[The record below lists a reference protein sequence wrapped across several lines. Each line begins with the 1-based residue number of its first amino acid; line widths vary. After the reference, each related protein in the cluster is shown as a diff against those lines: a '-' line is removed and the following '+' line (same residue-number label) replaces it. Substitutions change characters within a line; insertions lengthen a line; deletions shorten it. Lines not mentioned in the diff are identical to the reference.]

1 MRKFDEGAKG
11 TFYYPDKEV
20 RMWDGSPIK
29 VIAEK
34 PQGYVNGDMVRIVYG
49 ISGGAFGVNIF
60 EATSPLVDGR
70 AVFYLP
76 ILWKQRSLLAHPT
89 HTVADRRR
97 EIQIS
102 VKEKGYIGNDLVA
115 GSLIRQGTFVTI
127 DSTTKLHGHNK
138 RLPAIPIFWYSEKG
152 NGLFGNTILNTN
164 RNAIMNAPFL
174 GRFERDR
181 GWFEWDVGVGH
192 ATTGRANR
200 SGIKKVRFINS
211 PENWTACKIDD
222 ITQYVQLLWFEVG
235 SETVLSHW
243 FKIKE
248 EIFSRKEIGEV
259 RGKEFLLS
267 TSTSKDEW
275 GEVIVNPQENL
286 NEREPTKK
294 VYQPNRTLK
303 LASGLFPPLIIDRLK
318 KIAMSPLIWRYN
330 PFTEVR
336 TKDGIIAQV
345 VQLKGAQSLNPISGE
360 WKLTNGDYESETIEE
375 LIYHPLNEFQ
385 VEIDC
390 LISAGSGLQGY
401 LFADFRQNKEEE
413 WSQVLQYATTGVW
426 SFIIL
431 IDRAKIVEPQFR
443 LRPQG
448 NPTFTIKNF
457 YIYGNIGA
465 YEDAK
470 VETQSLAITKH
481 NSELSEIELTLELEE
496 FKEPDYLII

>member
-11 TFYYPDKEV
+11 TFYYPDRIV

-29 VIAEK
+29 VIAEN
-34 PQGYVNGDMVRIVYG
+34 PQGYVNGDMVRIIYG
-49 ISGGAFGVNIF
+49 LEGGTFGENIF

-76 ILWKQRSLLAHPT
+76 ILWRQRSLLAHPT
-89 HTVADRRR
+89 HTGIDSRRQ
-97 EIQIS
+97 IHIS
-102 VKEKGYIGNDLVA
+102 VKEKGYTGNSLTSN
-115 GSLIRQGTFVTI
+115 SLIRQGTFVHI
-127 DSTTKLHGHNK
+127 DNTTAPHGRNK

-164 RNAIMNAPFL
+164 RNAILNAPFL

-181 GWFEWDVGVGH
+181 GWFDWAVGTDQV
-192 ATTGRANR
+192 TTGRDAR
-200 SGIKKVRFINS
+200 SGIKKARFINS
-211 PENWTACKIDD
+211 PENWIACKIDD
-222 ITQYVQLLWFEVG
+222 ITQYVQLLWFENG

-248 EIFSRKEIGEV
+248 ETFSRKEIGEV

-267 TSTSKDEW
+267 TSTARDEW
-275 GEVIVNPQENL
+275 DEVIVNPQENL
-286 NEREPTKK
+286 NERESTKK

-303 LASGLFPPLIIDRLK
+303 LTSGLFPPLIIDRLK

-330 PFTEVR
+330 PFTEIR
-336 TKDGIIAQV
+336 TEDGIIAQV
-345 VQLKGAQSLNPISGE
+345 VQLKGAQSSDATPGE
-360 WKLTNGDYESETIEE
+360 WELTNGDYESEVIEE

-390 LISAGSGLQGY
+390 HISTGSGVQGY
-401 LFADFRQNKEEE
+401 LFADFRQNKEAE
-413 WSQVLQYATTGVW
+413 WSQVLQYATTGVQ
-426 SFIIL
+426 SFIIQ
-431 IDRAKIVEPQFR
+431 IERSKKVAPQFR

-457 YIYGNIGA
+457 YIYGNVGA

-470 VETQSLAITKH
+470 IQESSLTITKH
-481 NSELSEIELTLELEE
+481 SNELSEIELTLELDE
-496 FKEPDYLII
+496 FKKPDYLII

>member
-11 TFYYPDKEV
+11 TFYYPDRIV

-29 VIAEK
+29 VIAEN
-34 PQGYVNGDMVRIVYG
+34 PQGYVNGDMVRIIYG
-49 ISGGAFGVNIF
+49 LEGGTFGENIF

-76 ILWKQRSLLAHPT
+76 ILWSQRSLLAHPT
-89 HTVADRRR
+89 HTGTDRRR
-97 EIQIS
+97 KIHIS
-102 VKEKGYIGNDLVA
+102 VKEKGDTGNSLTS
-115 GSLIRQGTFVTI
+115 GILIRERTYVTV
-127 DSTTKLHGHNK
+127 DNTAESHGRNK

-152 NGLFGNTILNTN
+152 NGLFGNDKLNYNVNCTPN
-164 RNAIMNAPFL
+164 QVFIIRAI
-174 GRFERDR
+174 RDANMFNWSMSS
-181 GWFEWDVGVGH
+181 GQASAGH
-192 ATTGRANR
+192 IKL
-200 SGIKKVRFINS
+200 SGIKKARVINS

-222 ITQYVQLLWFEVG
+222 ITQYVQLLWFEDG

-248 EIFSRKEIGEV
+248 ETFSRKEIGEV

-267 TSTSKDEW
+267 TSTARDEW
-275 GEVIVNPQENL
+275 DEVIVNPQENL
-286 NEREPTKK
+286 NERESTKK

-303 LASGLFPPLIIDRLK
+303 LTSGLFPPLIIDRLK

-330 PFTEVR
+330 PFTEIR
-336 TKDGIIAQV
+336 TEDGIIAQV
-345 VQLKGAQSLNPISGE
+345 VQLKGAQSPNATPGE
-360 WKLTNGDYESETIEE
+360 WELTNGDYESEVIEE

-390 LISAGSGLQGY
+390 HISTGPGVQGY

-413 WSQVLQYATTGVW
+413 WSQVLQYATTGVQ
-426 SFIIL
+426 SFIIQ
-431 IDRAKIVEPQFR
+431 IDRTKIVEPQFR

-470 VETQSLAITKH
+470 IQESSLTITKH
-481 NSELSEIELTLELEE
+481 SNELSEIELTLELDE
-496 FKEPDYLII
+496 FKKPDYLII